1 MEDLS
6 IIENNLKEL
15 FVDYI
20 DEMFKNMI
28 ENKNYDIKNKII
40 EDINLIDF
48 KKKEIIRYFDKTES
62 IMKNMIKNIDNSD
75 INNVEKV
82 VLKI

>member
-28 ENKNYDIKNKII
+28 KNNNYDIKNKII
-40 EDINLIDF
+40 EDINLIDL

-62 IMKNMIKNIDNSD
+62 IIKNMLKNIDNSD
-75 INNVEKV
+75 INNVEKL

>member
-20 DEMFKNMI
+20 DEMFKNMN
-28 ENKNYDIKNKII
+28 ENKNYDINFL
-40 EDINLIDF
+40 DY
-48 KKKEIIRYFDKTES
+48 KKKQMIRYFDKTDS
-62 IMKNMIKNIDNSD
+62 IMKNMIKNIDNSN

>member
-28 ENKNYDIKNKII
+28 KNKNYDIKNKII

-48 KKKEIIRYFDKTES
+48 KKKE
-62 IMKNMIKNIDNSD
+62 
-75 INNVEKV
+75 
-82 VLKI
+82 

>member
-20 DEMFKNMI
+20 DEMFKNMN
-28 ENKNYDIKNKII
+28 ENKNYDSKNKII
-40 EDINLIDF
+40 DDINFLDY
-48 KKKEIIRYFDKTES
+48 KKKQMIRYFDKTDS
-62 IMKNMIKNIDNSD
+62 IMKNMIKNIDNSN

>member
-20 DEMFKNMI
+20 DEMFKNI
-28 ENKNYDIKNKII
+28 IDNKNYDLKNKII
-40 EDINLIDF
+40 EDINLIDL
-48 KKKEIIRYFDKTES
+48 KKKEIIRYFDKTEC
-62 IMKNMIKNIDNSD
+62 IMKNMIKNIDSSD